1 MQLLADL
8 AVLAVAMLHMA
19 FMALEMFLWN
29 KPIGHKIFGLKP
41 DFADRTRTLAA
52 NQGLYNGF
60 LAAGLIW
67 GLLAEQYA
75 FNLQVFFLGCVI
87 LAGVFGG
94 ITTSRL
100 IIWAQALPGMIALI
114 LVFLAQST
122 Y

>member
-1 MQLLADL
+1 MQLLANT
-8 AVLAVAMLHMA
+8 AVFSVAILHIA

-29 KPIGHKIFGLKP
+29 RPIGHKILRLNP
-41 DFADRTRTLAA
+41 EFAYKTRTLAA

-67 GLLAEQYA
+67 SLLAEQLVI
-75 FNLQVFFLGCVI
+75 NLQVFFLSCVI

-94 ITTSRL
+94 VTSSRL
-100 IIWAQALPGMIALI
+100 IIWVQALPGMIALI

-122 Y
+122 